1 MDNLHNTPIDTLNKV
16 QYNSSS
22 SDNCDMEIADGSPL
36 ISIITITF
44 NAESEIGPTLESLN
58 RQTFRNFEHLVIDG
72 ASSDNTLSIVKEM
85 SPDSIVI
92 SEPDKGL
99 YDAMNKGLRAA
110 KGEYVLFLNAGDSL
124 HSSDILQRYADR
136 QGANIIY
143 GDTIIV
149 DSERNFIKPRHLS
162 APKKLT
168 FKSFS
173 KGMLVCHQ
181 AFMVRRSIS
190 PEYDLQYRFSADY
203 EWTLKCLRSSDPTHN
218 VNIEA
223 IAIDYLS
230 DGLTD
235 KNHKAS
241 LQERYRIMCRYYGT
255 VPTILRHIGF
265 AVRSILRK
273 FHHHS

>member
-1 MDNLHNTPIDTLNKV
+1 MDNLQNTPSNTLNKV
-16 QYNSSS
+16 QDNSSS
-22 SDNCDMEIADGSPL
+22 NDNCDMEIADGSPL
-36 ISIITITF
+36 ISIITITY
-44 NAESEIGPTLESLN
+44 NAESEIRPTLESLN

-124 HSSDILQRYADR
+124 HSPDILRRYADQR
-136 QGANIIY
+136 GANIIY

-181 AFMVRRSIS
+181 AFMVRRNIS

-218 VNIEA
+218 ANIEA

-241 LQERYRIMCRYYGT
+241 LKERYKIMCRYYGT
-255 VPTILRHIGF
+255 LPTILRHIGF
-265 AVRSILRK
+265 AVRNILRK
-273 FHHHS
+273 FHLHS

>member
-1 MDNLHNTPIDTLNKV
+1 MDNLQNTPGDTLNKV
-16 QYNSSS
+16 QDNSSS

-36 ISIITITF
+36 ISIITITY

-58 RQTFRNFEHLVIDG
+58 RQAFRNFEHLVIDG
-72 ASSDNTLSIVKEM
+72 ASSDNTLAIVKEM

-124 HSSDILQRYADR
+124 HSPDILRRYAER
-136 QGANIIY
+136 RGANIIY

-173 KGMLVCHQ
+173 KGMLICHQ

-218 VNIEA
+218 ANIEA

-241 LQERYRIMCRYYGT
+241 LKERYKIMCRYYGT
-255 VPTILRHIGF
+255 FPTVIRHIGF
-265 AVRSILRK
+265 AVRNILRK
-273 FHHHS
+273 FHLHS

>member
-1 MDNLHNTPIDTLNKV
+1 MDNLQNTPGDTLNKV
-16 QYNSSS
+16 QDNSSS

-36 ISIITITF
+36 ISIITITY

-72 ASSDNTLSIVKEM
+72 ASSDNTLAMVKEM

-124 HSSDILQRYADR
+124 HSPDILRRYAER
-136 QGANIIY
+136 RGANIIY

-218 VNIEA
+218 VNIDT

-241 LQERYRIMCRYYGT
+241 LKERYKIMCRYYGT
-255 VPTILRHIGF
+255 LPTILRHIGF
-265 AVRSILRK
+265 AVRNILRK
-273 FHHHS
+273 FHLHS

>member
-1 MDNLHNTPIDTLNKV
+1 MDNLQNTHSNTLNKV
-16 QYNSSS
+16 QDNSSS
-22 SDNCDMEIADGSPL
+22 NDNCDMEIADGSPL
-36 ISIITITF
+36 ISIITITY
-44 NAESEIGPTLESLN
+44 NAESEIRPTLESLN

-124 HSSDILQRYADR
+124 HSPDILRRYADQR
-136 QGANIIY
+136 GANIIY

-181 AFMVRRSIS
+181 AFMVRRNIS

-203 EWTLKCLRSSDPTHN
+203 EWTLKCLRSSDPIHN
-218 VNIEA
+218 ANIEA

-241 LQERYRIMCRYYGT
+241 LKERYKIMCRYYGT
-255 VPTILRHIGF
+255 LPTILRHIGF
-265 AVRSILRK
+265 AVRNILRK
-273 FHHHS
+273 FHLHS

>member
-1 MDNLHNTPIDTLNKV
+1 MDNLQNTSGDTLNKV
-16 QYNSSS
+16 QDNSSS

-36 ISIITITF
+36 ISIITITY

-72 ASSDNTLSIVKEM
+72 ASSDNTLAMVKEM

-124 HSSDILQRYADR
+124 HSPDILRRYAER
-136 QGANIIY
+136 RGANIIY

-173 KGMLVCHQ
+173 KGMLICHQ

-190 PEYDLQYRFSADY
+190 PEYDLRYRFSADY
-203 EWTLKCLRSSDPTHN
+203 EWTLKCLHSSDPTHN
-218 VNIEA
+218 SNIEA

-241 LQERYRIMCRYYGT
+241 LKERYKIMCRYYGT
-255 VPTILRHIGF
+255 LPTILRHIGF
-265 AVRSILRK
+265 AVRNILRK
-273 FHHHS
+273 FHLHS

>member
-1 MDNLHNTPIDTLNKV
+1 MDNLQNTPGDTLNKV
-16 QYNSSS
+16 QDNSSS

-36 ISIITITF
+36 ISIITITY

-72 ASSDNTLSIVKEM
+72 ASNDNTLAIVKEM

-124 HSSDILQRYADR
+124 HSPDILRRYAER
-136 QGANIIY
+136 RGANIIY

-173 KGMLVCHQ
+173 KGMLICHQ

-218 VNIEA
+218 ANIEA

-241 LQERYRIMCRYYGT
+241 LKERYKIMCRYYGT
-255 VPTILRHIGF
+255 LPTILRHIGF
-265 AVRSILRK
+265 AVRNILRK
-273 FHHHS
+273 FHLHS

>member
-1 MDNLHNTPIDTLNKV
+1 MDNLQNTPGDTLNKV
-16 QYNSSS
+16 QDNSSS

-36 ISIITITF
+36 ISIITITY

-72 ASSDNTLSIVKEM
+72 ASSDNTLAIVKEM

-124 HSSDILQRYADR
+124 HSPDILRRYAER
-136 QGANIIY
+136 RGANIIY

-218 VNIEA
+218 ANIEA

-235 KNHKAS
+235 MNHKAS
-241 LQERYRIMCRYYGT
+241 LKERYKIMCRYYGT
-255 VPTILRHIGF
+255 LPTILRHIGF
-265 AVRSILRK
+265 AVRNILRK
-273 FHHHS
+273 FHLHS

>member
-1 MDNLHNTPIDTLNKV
+1 MDNLQNTSGDTLNKV
-16 QYNSSS
+16 QDNSSS

-36 ISIITITF
+36 ISIITITY
-44 NAESEIGPTLESLN
+44 NAESEIGHTLESLN

-72 ASSDNTLSIVKEM
+72 ASSDNTLAMVKEM

-124 HSSDILQRYADR
+124 HSPDILRRYAER
-136 QGANIIY
+136 RGANIIY

-173 KGMLVCHQ
+173 KGMLICHQ

-203 EWTLKCLRSSDPTHN
+203 EWTLKCLHSSDPTHN
-218 VNIEA
+218 ANIEA

-241 LQERYRIMCRYYGT
+241 LKERYKIMCRYYGT
-255 VPTILRHIGF
+255 LPTILRHIGF
-265 AVRSILRK
+265 AVRNILRK
-273 FHHHS
+273 FHLHS

>member
-1 MDNLHNTPIDTLNKV
+1 MDNLQNTPGDTLNKV
-16 QYNSSS
+16 QDNSSS

-36 ISIITITF
+36 ISIITITY
-44 NAESEIGPTLESLN
+44 NAESEIRPTLESLN

-72 ASSDNTLSIVKEM
+72 ASSDNTLAIVKEM

-124 HSSDILQRYADR
+124 HSPDILRRYAER
-136 QGANIIY
+136 RGANIIY

-181 AFMVRRSIS
+181 AFMVLRSIA
-190 PEYDLQYRFSADY
+190 PEYDLHYRFSADY

-218 VNIEA
+218 VNIDT

-241 LQERYRIMCRYYGT
+241 LKERYKIMCRYYGT
-255 VPTILRHIGF
+255 FPTVIRHIGF
-265 AVRSILRK
+265 AVRNILRK
-273 FHHHS
+273 FHLHS

>member
-16 QYNSSS
+16 QDNSSS

-36 ISIITITF
+36 ISIITITY

-72 ASSDNTLSIVKEM
+72 ASSDNTLAMVKEM

-124 HSSDILQRYADR
+124 HSPDILRRYAER
-136 QGANIIY
+136 RGANIIY

-181 AFMVRRSIS
+181 AFMVRRSIA

-218 VNIEA
+218 ANIEA

-241 LQERYRIMCRYYGT
+241 LKERYKIMCRYYGT
-255 VPTILRHIGF
+255 LPTILRHIGF
-265 AVRSILRK
+265 AVRNILRK
-273 FHHHS
+273 FHLHS

>member
-16 QYNSSS
+16 QDNSSS

-181 AFMVRRSIS
+181 AFMVRRSIA

-241 LQERYRIMCRYYGT
+241 LKERYRIMCRYYGT

>member
-1 MDNLHNTPIDTLNKV
+1 MDNLQNTHSNTLNKV
-16 QYNSSS
+16 QDNSSS
-22 SDNCDMEIADGSPL
+22 NDNCDMEIADGSPL
-36 ISIITITF
+36 ISIITITY
-44 NAESEIGPTLESLN
+44 NAESEIRPTLESLN

-124 HSSDILQRYADR
+124 HSPDILRRYADQR
-136 QGANIIY
+136 GANIIY

-181 AFMVRRSIS
+181 AFMVRRNIS

-218 VNIEA
+218 ANIEA

-241 LQERYRIMCRYYGT
+241 LKERYKIMCRYYGT
-255 VPTILRHIGF
+255 VPTMLRHIGF

-273 FHHHS
+273 FHHNS

>member
-1 MDNLHNTPIDTLNKV
+1 MDNLQNTSGDTLNKV
-16 QYNSSS
+16 QDNSSS

-36 ISIITITF
+36 ISIITITY
-44 NAESEIGPTLESLN
+44 NAESEIGHTLESLN

-72 ASSDNTLSIVKEM
+72 ASSDNTLAIVKEM

-124 HSSDILQRYADR
+124 HSPDILRRYAER
-136 QGANIIY
+136 RGANIIY

-203 EWTLKCLRSSDPTHN
+203 EWTLKCLHSSDPTHN
-218 VNIEA
+218 ANIEA

-241 LQERYRIMCRYYGT
+241 LKERYKIMCRYYGT
-255 VPTILRHIGF
+255 LPTILRHIGF
-265 AVRSILRK
+265 AVRNILRK
-273 FHHHS
+273 FHLHS

>member
-1 MDNLHNTPIDTLNKV
+1 MDNLQNTPSNTLNKV
-16 QYNSSS
+16 QDNSSS
-22 SDNCDMEIADGSPL
+22 SDNCNMEIADGSPL
-36 ISIITITF
+36 ISIITITY
-44 NAESEIGPTLESLN
+44 NAESEIRPTLESLN

-85 SPDSIVI
+85 CPDSIVI

-124 HSSDILQRYADR
+124 HSPDILRRYADQR
-136 QGANIIY
+136 GANIIY

-162 APKKLT
+162 APQKLT

-181 AFMVRRSIS
+181 AFMVRRSIT

-203 EWTLKCLRSSDPTHN
+203 EWTLKCLRSSDLTHN
-218 VNIEA
+218 VNIKA

-241 LQERYRIMCRYYGT
+241 LIERYRIMCRYYGT
-255 VPTILRHIGF
+255 VPTMLRHIGF

>member
-1 MDNLHNTPIDTLNKV
+1 MDNLQNTHSNTLNKV
-16 QYNSSS
+16 QDNSSS
-22 SDNCDMEIADGSPL
+22 NDNCDMEIADGSPL
-36 ISIITITF
+36 ISIITITY
-44 NAESEIGPTLESLN
+44 NAESEIRPTLESLN

-124 HSSDILQRYADR
+124 HSPDILRRYADQR
-136 QGANIIY
+136 GANIIY

-181 AFMVRRSIS
+181 AFMVRRNIS

-218 VNIEA
+218 ANIEA

-241 LQERYRIMCRYYGT
+241 LKERYRIMCRYYGT

>member
-1 MDNLHNTPIDTLNKV
+1 MDNLQNTHSNTLNKV
-16 QYNSSS
+16 QDNSSS
-22 SDNCDMEIADGSPL
+22 NDNCDMEIADGSPL
-36 ISIITITF
+36 ISIITITY
-44 NAESEIGPTLESLN
+44 NAESEIRPTLESLN

-124 HSSDILQRYADR
+124 HYPDILRRYADQR
-136 QGANIIY
+136 GANIIY

-181 AFMVRRSIS
+181 AFMVRRNIS
-190 PEYDLQYRFSADY
+190 PEYDLQYQFSADY

-218 VNIEA
+218 ANIEA

-241 LQERYRIMCRYYGT
+241 LKERYKIMCRYYGT
-255 VPTILRHIGF
+255 LPTILRHIGF
-265 AVRSILRK
+265 AVRNILRK
-273 FHHHS
+273 FHLHS

>member
-1 MDNLHNTPIDTLNKV
+1 MDNLQNTHSNTINKV
-16 QYNSSS
+16 QDNSSS
-22 SDNCDMEIADGSPL
+22 NDNCDMEIADGSPL
-36 ISIITITF
+36 ISIITITY
-44 NAESEIGPTLESLN
+44 NAESEIRPTLESLN

-124 HSSDILQRYADR
+124 HSPDILRRYADQR
-136 QGANIIY
+136 GANIIY
-143 GDTIIV
+143 GDTNIV

-181 AFMVRRSIS
+181 AFMVRRSIT

-218 VNIEA
+218 ANIEA

-241 LQERYRIMCRYYGT
+241 LKERYRIMCRYYGT
-255 VPTILRHIGF
+255 LPTILRHIGF

>member
-1 MDNLHNTPIDTLNKV
+1 MDNLQNTHSNTLNKV
-16 QYNSSS
+16 QDNSSS
-22 SDNCDMEIADGSPL
+22 NDNCDMEIADGSPL
-36 ISIITITF
+36 ISIITITY
-44 NAESEIGPTLESLN
+44 NAESEIRPTLESLN

-72 ASSDNTLSIVKEM
+72 ASIDNTLSIVKEM

-124 HSSDILQRYADR
+124 HSPDILRRYADQR
-136 QGANIIY
+136 GANIIY

-181 AFMVRRSIS
+181 AFMVRRSIT

-218 VNIEA
+218 VNIKA

-241 LQERYRIMCRYYGT
+241 LKERYRIMCRYYGT
-255 VPTILRHIGF
+255 VPTMLRHIGF

>member
-1 MDNLHNTPIDTLNKV
+1 MDNFQNTHSNTLNKV
-16 QYNSSS
+16 QDNSSS
-22 SDNCDMEIADGSPL
+22 NDNCDMEIADGSPL
-36 ISIITITF
+36 ISIITITY
-44 NAESEIGPTLESLN
+44 NAESEIRPTLESLN

-124 HSSDILQRYADR
+124 HSPDILRRYADR
-136 QGANIIY
+136 RGANIIY

-181 AFMVRRSIS
+181 AFMVRRSIT

-218 VNIEA
+218 ANIEA

-241 LQERYRIMCRYYGT
+241 LKERYKIMCRYYGT
-255 VPTILRHIGF
+255 LPTILRHIGF
-265 AVRSILRK
+265 AVRNILRK

>member
-1 MDNLHNTPIDTLNKV
+1 MDNLQNTHSNTINKV
-16 QYNSSS
+16 QDNSSS
-22 SDNCDMEIADGSPL
+22 NDNCDMEIADGSPL
-36 ISIITITF
+36 ISIITITY
-44 NAESEIGPTLESLN
+44 NAESEIRPTLESLN

-72 ASSDNTLSIVKEM
+72 ASNDNTLSIVKEM

-124 HSSDILQRYADR
+124 HSPDILRRYADQR
-136 QGANIIY
+136 GANIIY

-181 AFMVRRSIS
+181 AFMVRRNIS

-218 VNIEA
+218 ANIEA

-241 LQERYRIMCRYYGT
+241 LKERYKIMCRYYGT
-255 VPTILRHIGF
+255 VPTMLRHIGF
-265 AVRSILRK
+265 AVRNILRK
-273 FHHHS
+273 FHLHS

>member
-1 MDNLHNTPIDTLNKV
+1 MDNLQNTPGDTLNKV
-16 QYNSSS
+16 QDNSSS

-36 ISIITITF
+36 ISIITITY

-124 HSSDILQRYADR
+124 HSPDILRRYAER
-136 QGANIIY
+136 RGANIIY

-173 KGMLVCHQ
+173 KGMLICHQ

-218 VNIEA
+218 ANIEA

-241 LQERYRIMCRYYGT
+241 LKERYKIMCRYYGT
-255 VPTILRHIGF
+255 LPTILRHIGF
-265 AVRSILRK
+265 AVRNILRK
-273 FHHHS
+273 FHLHS

>member
-1 MDNLHNTPIDTLNKV
+1 MDNLQNTHSNTLNKV
-16 QYNSSS
+16 QDNSSS
-22 SDNCDMEIADGSPL
+22 NDNCDMEIADGSPL
-36 ISIITITF
+36 ISIITITY
-44 NAESEIGPTLESLN
+44 NAESEIRPTLESLN

-124 HSSDILQRYADR
+124 HSPDILRRYADQR
-136 QGANIIY
+136 GANIIY

-181 AFMVRRSIS
+181 AFMVRRNIS

-218 VNIEA
+218 ANIEA

-241 LQERYRIMCRYYGT
+241 LKERYKIMCRYYGT
-255 VPTILRHIGF
+255 LPTILRHIGF
-265 AVRSILRK
+265 AVRNILRK
-273 FHHHS
+273 FHLHS

>member
-1 MDNLHNTPIDTLNKV
+1 MDNLQNTSGDTLNKV
-16 QYNSSS
+16 QDNSSS

-36 ISIITITF
+36 ISIITITY

-72 ASSDNTLSIVKEM
+72 ASSDNTLAMVKEM

-124 HSSDILQRYADR
+124 HSPDILRRYAER
-136 QGANIIY
+136 RGANIIY

-218 VNIEA
+218 ANIEA

-241 LQERYRIMCRYYGT
+241 LKERYKIMCRYYGT
-255 VPTILRHIGF
+255 LPTILRHIGF
-265 AVRSILRK
+265 AVRNILRK
-273 FHHHS
+273 FHLHS

>member
-1 MDNLHNTPIDTLNKV
+1 MDNLQNTSGDTLNKV
-16 QYNSSS
+16 QDNSSS

-36 ISIITITF
+36 ISIITITY

-72 ASSDNTLSIVKEM
+72 ASSDNTLAIVKEM

-124 HSSDILQRYADR
+124 HSPDILRRYAER
-136 QGANIIY
+136 RGANIIY

-173 KGMLVCHQ
+173 KGMLICHQ

-218 VNIEA
+218 ANIEA

-241 LQERYRIMCRYYGT
+241 LKERYKIMCRYYGT
-255 VPTILRHIGF
+255 FPTVIRHIGF
-265 AVRSILRK
+265 AVRNILRK
-273 FHHHS
+273 FHLHS

>member
-16 QYNSSS
+16 QDNSSS

-36 ISIITITF
+36 ISIITITY

-72 ASSDNTLSIVKEM
+72 ASSDNTLAMVKEM

-124 HSSDILQRYADR
+124 HSPDILRRYAER
-136 QGANIIY
+136 RGANIIY

-203 EWTLKCLRSSDPTHN
+203 EWTLKCLRSSDQTHN
-218 VNIEA
+218 VNIDT

-241 LQERYRIMCRYYGT
+241 LKERYKIMCRYYGT
-255 VPTILRHIGF
+255 LPTILRHIGF
-265 AVRSILRK
+265 AVRNILRK
-273 FHHHS
+273 FHLHS